1 MLFLDMPSYRF
12 PKNESLSSKKLW
24 QEVFSKGT
32 RLKAFPLVLQYH
44 KCPLPE
50 NVPVQAGFAV
60 PKKSF
65 GKAVDRNRIKRLMRE
80 AYRMEKPGFF
90 NNIEGSYA
98 FVFLYLGKEMP
109 DFPDVS
115 RAVKSLLKNFIEHEH
130 EEAVEK

>member
-1 MLFLDMPSYRF
+1 MPSLRF
-12 PKNESLSSKKLW
+12 PKKERLSSKKLW
-24 QEVFSKGT
+24 ETVFNGGS
-32 RLKAFPLVLQYH
+32 RLKAYPVVLQYRRV
-44 KCPLPE
+44 PLPE

-65 GKAVDRNRIKRLMRE
+65 KKAVDRNRIKRLMRE
-80 AYRMEKPGFF
+80 AYRLEKPGLF

-109 DFPDVS
+109 DYPDIS
-115 RAVKSLLKNFIEHEH
+115 RAVKTLLKKFYAH

>member
-1 MLFLDMPSYRF
+1 MLFLDMTSYRF
-12 PKNESLSSKKLW
+12 PKRERLSGKKLW
-24 QEVFSKGT
+24 EKVFNEGS

-44 KCPLPE
+44 RCPLPE

-60 PKKSF
+60 PKRSF
-65 GKAVDRNRIKRLMRE
+65 KRAVDRNRIKRQIRE
-80 AYRMEKPGFF
+80 AYRLEKPGLF

-109 DFPDVS
+109 DFPDLS
-115 RAVKSLLKNFIEHEH
+115 RAVKTLLKKFNEH

>member
-1 MLFLDMPSYRF
+1 MPSYRF

-109 DFPDVS
+109 NFPDVS
-115 RAVKSLLKNFIEHEH
+115 QAVKSLLKNFNEHEH

>member
-1 MLFLDMPSYRF
+1 M
-12 PKNESLSSKKLW
+12 
-24 QEVFSKGT
+24 
-32 RLKAFPLVLQYH
+32 VLQYRR
-44 KCPLPE
+44 CALPE

-65 GKAVDRNRIKRLMRE
+65 KKAVDRNRIKRLMRE
-80 AYRMEKPGFF
+80 AYRLEKPGLF

-109 DFPDVS
+109 AFS
-115 RAVKSLLKNFIEHEH
+115 EISQAVKTLLKNFNAH